1 MENMNYYEILE
12 IKENASEEVIKAAY
26 KALAKKYHPDSF
38 QGSSLEREKSMAQIN
53 EAYRV
58 LSDETERRLY
68 DQKMKLQNDNAK
80 VQRKESNEYYTTEN
94 YEDNE
99 CEEADFTY
107 TQTGQ
112 WNDNERARPSNSP
125 ESTQNE
131 KNEGGS
137 WFGRLVKGV
146 GREIVHTIQNNN
158 REIENAY
165 LDGIRMDDY
174 LLVRRFKQARGYKR
188 VGYSKALEEKGLLE
202 RDNEGNLVPTYRF
215 KQLF

>member
-38 QGSSLEREKSMAQIN
+38 KGSNSEREKSMAQIN

-58 LSDETERRLY
+58 LSDEAERKIY
-68 DQKMKLQNDNAK
+68 DQKIK
-80 VQRKESNEYYTTEN
+80 
-94 YEDNE
+94 
-99 CEEADFTY
+99 F
-107 TQTGQ
+107 
-112 WNDNERARPSNSP
+112 
-125 ESTQNE
+125 QNE
-131 KNEGGS
+131 KSQQEECNGDYTTKDYEEENFTYSQTEQWDENESSEDLNSSQSIQNEQNEGGS
-137 WFGRLVKGV
+137 WLGRLVKVV
-146 GREIVHTIQNNN
+146 GREIVHTIQKNN

-165 LDGIRMDDY
+165 FDGIKMDDY
-174 LLVRRFKQARGYKR
+174 LLVRRFKQSSGYKR

-202 RDNEGNLVPTYRF
+202 RNDEGNLIPTDRF

>member
-80 VQRKESNEYYTTEN
+80 VQRKESNEGLSSKV
-94 YEDNE
+94 
-99 CEEADFTY
+99 CKFFFTPLS
-107 TQTGQ
+107 
-112 WNDNERARPSNSP
+112 A
-125 ESTQNE
+125 
-131 KNEGGS
+131 
-137 WFGRLVKGV
+137 
-146 GREIVHTIQNNN
+146 
-158 REIENAY
+158 A
-165 LDGIRMDDY
+165 
-174 LLVRRFKQARGYKR
+174 
-188 VGYSKALEEKGLLE
+188 
-202 RDNEGNLVPTYRF
+202 
-215 KQLF
+215 